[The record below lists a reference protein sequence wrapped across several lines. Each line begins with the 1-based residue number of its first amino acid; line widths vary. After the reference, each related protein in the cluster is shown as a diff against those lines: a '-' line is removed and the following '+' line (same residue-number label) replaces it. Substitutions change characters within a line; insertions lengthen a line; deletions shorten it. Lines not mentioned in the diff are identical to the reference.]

1 MPASDTDTAAPAV
14 AATGRDARPPVYGR
28 RQLLGVAAVTAVAAG
43 MSLLVD
49 SAYSYG
55 LLHSWMVFAVLGL
68 GFYLVFGLSGQFA
81 FSQGAFFGLGA
92 YASVWGSEGRSF
104 AWGLAAAIVV
114 TALVALG
121 FALLVWRSDHFYF
134 AIATLAFGFIA
145 LVVFR
150 EWEGFTAPGGEI
162 LGIAKPDLFGKEFRS
177 DQDLALFLTGFLG
190 LALLLTALVER
201 SPLRRDTIAFRDNPQ
216 VAATLGVPVLRIR
229 MQMFVLGSVYAGVAG
244 ALLAHKN
251 GSLSPDTFSLQ
262 VGIDI
267 FLILLL
273 GGAGSMWGPVLGAA
287 FVVWAPEQLRVVD
300 DYRGLIYGALLV
312 GIIVAFPSGLVGL
325 VEAAWRRVGG
335 VAARG
340 RGPRG
345 LRSGDEPGAAAAVV
359 DEGGAG
365 S

>member
-1 MPASDTDTAAPAV
+1 
-14 AATGRDARPPVYGR
+14 VYR
-28 RQLLGVAAVTAVAAG
+28 QRQLLGVAVVTAVAAG

-55 LLHSWMVFAVLGL
+55 LLHSWMVFAILGL

-92 YASVWGSEGRSF
+92 YASVWAGDGRSF
-104 AWGLAAAIVV
+104 AWGLVAAVVV
-114 TALVALG
+114 TALAALG

-162 LGIAKPDLFGKEFRS
+162 LGIPKPDLFGHTFRS
-177 DQDLALFLTGFLG
+177 DRDLALFLTGFLG
-190 LALLLTALVER
+190 VALLLTALVER

-229 MQMFVLGSVYAGVAG
+229 MQLFVLGSVYAGVAG

-251 GSLSPDTFSLQ
+251 GSLSPDSFSLQ
-262 VGIDI
+262 IGIDI

-287 FVVWAPEQLRVVD
+287 FVVWAPEQLRVVGE
-300 DYRGLIYGALLV
+300 YRGLIYGALLV
-312 GIIVAFPSGLVGL
+312 AVIVAFPSGLVGL
-325 VEAAWRRVGG
+325 ADAGWRRL
-335 VAARG
+335 
-340 RGPRG
+340 RG
-345 LRSGDEPGAAAAVV
+345 LTARRSVPAVVAGPGASGPSA
-359 DEGGAG
+359 GGAG
-365 S
+365 DADGPGGTGGRGAAEGGTEP